1 MDQSLNIPDSEYP
14 RIVIIG
20 AGFAGMKLATKLK
33 SKDYQVVLVDKNNY
47 HQFQPLY
54 YQVAMAGLEPSS
66 ISFPLRKVFQDCKN
80 VFIRCA
86 ELQSINTQKNCIY
99 TSEGHLSYDKLVIAT
114 GVGTNFYGNKNIES
128 SAFTLKTVSDAIQIR
143 NEMLNDFEKA
153 VLTNDFLER
162 QGYIDTVIVG
172 GGPTGVELAGA
183 LAEMKHYILP
193 KDYKELD
200 HEEVDIYLIQ
210 SGNCVLPGMSEK
222 ARNAS
227 LKYLEELG
235 VTVLLNNRV
244 TDYDGEFVH
253 TNTGEKIRTR
263 KLIWAAGVSG
273 KQIKGLETAY
283 GRGNRLLVNPQN
295 EVDGL
300 DSVYAIGDAA
310 LMLNESEYGHPQVA
324 QVAIQ
329 QADNLANNLIKG
341 KQKDFFYKDLG
352 SMATIGRNK
361 AVCDFP
367 RFSMKGFFA
376 WVIWLLVHLMA
387 ILGVKNKLF
396 VIINWFWN
404 YATYDQSLRLI
415 IKPKQPIGT
424 EKPH

>member
-1 MDQSLNIPDSEYP
+1 MDQSLNIPNSEYP

-20 AGFAGMKLATKLK
+20 AGFAGLSLAKK
-33 SKDYQVVLVDKNNY
+33 FKRKDFQVVLVDKNNY

-86 ELQSINTQKNCIY
+86 ELSSVDTDNKCIY
-99 TSEGHLSYDKLVIAT
+99 TTEGTLDYDQLIIAT
-114 GVGTNFYGNKNIES
+114 GVGTNFYGNKNIEK
-128 SAFTLKTVSDAIQIR
+128 SAFTLKTVSDAIQLR
-143 NEMLNDFEKA
+143 NEMLDDFEKA
-153 VLTNDFLER
+153 VLTKDFLER

-183 LAEMKHYILP
+183 LAEMKKYILP

-210 SGNCVLPGMSEK
+210 SGNCILPGMSEK
-222 ARNAS
+222 SQKAS
-227 LKYLEELG
+227 LKYLQQLG

-253 TNTGEKIRTR
+253 TNTGEKIKAN
-263 KLIWAAGVSG
+263 KLIWAAGVAG
-273 KQIKGLETAY
+273 TQIKGLEGRY
-283 GRGNRLLVNPQN
+283 GRANRLVVNDLSQVEGLV
-295 EVDGL
+295 D
-300 DSVYAIGDAA
+300 VYAVGDAA
-310 LMLNESEYGHPQVA
+310 IMTNESDYGHPQVA

-329 QADNLANNLIKG
+329 QANNLAKNIIKN
-341 KQKDFFYKDLG
+341 KQQAFKYKDLG

-367 RFSMKGFFA
+367 RFSMKGFVA
-376 WVIWLLVHLMA
+376 WLIWLLVHLMA

-404 YATYDQSLRLI
+404 YVTYDQSLRLI
-415 IKPKQPIGT
+415 IKPKPQRPI
-424 EKPH
+424 EK